1 MGVCRCVCM
10 CVCVCVCVCVPV
22 CVSSR
27 TNLAVE
33 NQASIRPGGLGYGG
47 ERTLRNSHVLETR
60 RWRGSLLFPWMTAI
74 WFLLYNSLKA
84 LDVFKDFGNA
94 FQQRDM
100 ISMRVHPHSSILASF
115 QNWTHKLDGN
125 KEIC

>member
-1 MGVCRCVCM
+1 M
-10 CVCVCVCVCVPV
+10 
-22 CVSSR
+22 SSR

-60 RWRGSLLFPWMTAI
+60 SWRGSLRFPSMTAI
-74 WFLLYNSLKA
+74 LFLLYNTLKA

-100 ISMRVHPHSSILASF
+100 ISMRVHVYAA
-115 QNWTHKLDGN
+115 
-125 KEIC
+125 C